1 MSSLD
6 RWLLPEGIEETLP
19 EEARRLER
27 LRRRLLDEFTGWG
40 YELVMPPLI
49 EYLDSLLTGTGSDL
63 DLQTF
68 KLTDQLTGRLMGI
81 RPDMTPQTARID
93 AHYLKRSAPVRLCY
107 AGSVL
112 HTRPDEFGGSREPL
126 QIGAEL
132 FGHQGAESDA
142 EVLSLMV
149 RTLDLE
155 PLQIGAELFGHQGAE
170 SDAEVLSLMVRTL
183 DLVGII
189 APHLDLGHV
198 GVFRGLARAVG
209 LRAETEADVF
219 GALQR
224 KARGEVLALLARA
237 GVSAKDSGQIA
248 ALLDLSGGAE
258 VLTMAQTRYSANAAV
273 LRALDDLGAVARL
286 VSAQPGMPALHFDLA
301 ELSGYQYYTGIVFS
315 AYVSGHGWAI
325 AKGGRYDGV
334 GRAFGRERAATG
346 FGADLRQ
353 LLRYCSDCG
362 DTLGGI
368 LAPVGEDAAL
378 REEVARLRAT
388 GERVVCE
395 LPGASAVPAELSCDR
410 RLVRQGSSW
419 VIQKI

>member
-149 RTLDLE
+149 RTLE
-155 PLQIGAELFGHQGAE
+155 
-170 SDAEVLSLMVRTL
+170 
-183 DLVGII
+183 LVGIV

-198 GVFRGLARAVG
+198 GVFRGLARAAG
-209 LRAETEADVF
+209 LQPETEADVF

-258 VLTMAQTRYSANAAV
+258 VLTMAQMRYSANAAV

-388 GERVVCE
+388 GERVVSE

>member
-27 LRRRLLDEFTGWG
+27 LRRRLLDEFTCWG

-149 RTLDLE
+149 RTLDL
-155 PLQIGAELFGHQGAE
+155 
-170 SDAEVLSLMVRTL
+170 
-183 DLVGII
+183 VGII

-209 LRAETEADVF
+209 LQAETEADVF